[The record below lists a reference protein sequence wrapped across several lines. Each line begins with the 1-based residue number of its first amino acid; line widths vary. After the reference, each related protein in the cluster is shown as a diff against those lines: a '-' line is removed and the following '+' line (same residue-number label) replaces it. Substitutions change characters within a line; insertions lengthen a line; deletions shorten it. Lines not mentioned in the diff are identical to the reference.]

1 MKSVDVLDRITSRV
15 RGAPQVLVFPEGE
28 DARILQAAARLREQ
42 QLARPLVLGDEGRI
56 KVAAKSVDLNLVFE
70 LLDPSESPRLREYGD
85 LYYEKCRARG
95 ITLEEAR
102 QRVLDPLYF
111 GALMV
116 AAGDCGGCVA
126 GACYSTADTVRA
138 ALRCIGLGQGV
149 SILSSFFLMLLENPD
164 WGEKGALI
172 YADCA
177 VVPEPT
183 SSQLAEIALQA
194 AENARIFLEA
204 PPRVALLS
212 FSTRGSALHAR
223 TKRVAEACRTLKE
236 RSPDLLADG
245 ELQVDAALVESVAAQ
260 KAPESPLGGRA
271 NTLIFPNLDAGNI
284 AYKLTERL
292 AGARAVGPIL
302 QGLAHPMNDL
312 SRGCS
317 WEDVFRV
324 SIITG
329 LQAIERKTSYA
340 LH

>member
-15 RGAPQVLVFPEGE
+15 REAPQVLVFPEGE

-70 LLDPSESPRLREYGD
+70 LVDPSESPRLREYGD

-177 VVPEPT
+177 VGSRAYLV
-183 SSQLAEIALQA
+183 A
-194 AENARIFLEA
+194 AGRDRPA
-204 PPRVALLS
+204 
-212 FSTRGSALHAR
+212 G
-223 TKRVAEACRTLKE
+223 CRE
-236 RSPDLLADG
+236 RSHFPGGTAPSRFAVFLHPG
-245 ELQVDAALVESVAAQ
+245 ERFTRSDEKSC
-260 KAPESPLGGRA
+260 R
-271 NTLIFPNLDAGNI
+271 
-284 AYKLTERL
+284 
-292 AGARAVGPIL
+292 
-302 QGLAHPMNDL
+302 GLSNP
-312 SRGCS
+312 
-317 WEDVFRV
+317 
-324 SIITG
+324 
-329 LQAIERKTSYA
+329 
-340 LH
+340 